1 MKRIDVAVG
10 MVLLVLWGMI
20 NEYIHVIYNW
30 LIAQVPYRPPPNEGL
45 IFIKLLFNAVVWLF
59 AVVMIGAAVWLAF
72 HDDITDGVKLLVA
85 RRRV

>member
-20 NEYIHVIYNW
+20 NEYIHVVVNY
-30 LIAQVPYRPPPNEGL
+30 
-45 IFIKLLFNAVVWLF
+45 FIPFYAPTPFIRDLFDAVVWLF

-72 HDDITDGVKLLVA
+72 HDDIIGGVKLLVA